1 MKRRFLIRAS
11 LLILISALF
20 AGCASTRS
28 QPAAE
33 WDGLVLQ
40 PDSRLRAV
48 WVRPNAAVVAY
59 SSVQLQPVSVHFA
72 QNWDPNRNRRS
83 VGSRLD
89 SDDLAAIQQGL
100 ADLFQ
105 EVFRAELARGGF
117 AVVDTAGPDTLRISA
132 SIIDLTIAAPDV
144 TSAGR
149 TRTYTANSGSMT
161 LVLEARDS
169 LSGEILARAVDPRS
183 GRNSGVM
190 SITNRATNTADA
202 RRAISVWA
210 RALREALEELRA
222 NAKA

>member
-1 MKRRFLIRAS
+1 MKRNFLIRAV
-11 LLILISALF
+11 LLILISVLF
-20 AGCASTRS
+20 AGCASTRP

-59 SSVQLQPVSVHFA
+59 TSVQIQPVSVNFA

-100 ADLFQ
+100 ADMFQ
-105 EVFRAELARGGF
+105 EVFRAELGRGGF
-117 AVVDTAGPDTLRISA
+117 TVVDTAGPDTLRINA
-132 SIIDLTIAAPDV
+132 AIVDLNISAPDV
-144 TSAGR
+144 ASAGR

-169 LSGEILARAVDPRS
+169 VSGEILGRAIDPRS

-210 RALREALEELRA
+210 RALREALEELRDS
-222 NAKA
+222 AKA

>member
-1 MKRRFLIRAS
+1 MKRSFLIRAV

-20 AGCASTRS
+20 AGCASTRP
-28 QPAAE
+28 QAPAE

-59 SSVQLQPVSVHFA
+59 SSVQLQPVSVSFA

-89 SDDLAAIQQGL
+89 SGDLAAIQQGL

-117 AVVDTAGPDTLRISA
+117 AVVDTAGPDTLRITA
-132 SIIDLTIAAPDV
+132 SIIDLNISAPDV

-210 RALREALEELRA
+210 RALREAMEELRA